1 MATQNNVRIPEDL
14 FNQAQGLAASQGRT
28 ADDLAADA
36 LRRYIEVQQNVRA
49 LDELAAFGEQHA
61 RAHGFKPSDVERGIS
76 EVRRARQ

>member
-49 LDELAAFGEQHA
+49 LDELGACPRIPQVGRYEWNKT
-61 RAHGFKPSDVERGIS
+61 GT
-76 EVRRARQ
+76 